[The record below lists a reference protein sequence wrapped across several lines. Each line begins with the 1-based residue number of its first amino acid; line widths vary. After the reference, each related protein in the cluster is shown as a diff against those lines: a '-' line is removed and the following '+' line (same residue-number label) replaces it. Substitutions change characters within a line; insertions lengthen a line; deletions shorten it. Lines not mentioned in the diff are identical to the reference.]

1 MTKKKIAETE
11 AVAAAESVLKQA
23 KPVKTTSKARA
34 PRASA
39 KAVTHKHK
47 KTTLAALPAETFT
60 AVPVQVTRIAAP
72 VEPTGEEI
80 AKLAY
85 SYWEARGYQ
94 GGSQDEDWLRA
105 VVELRRR

>member
-1 MTKKKIAETE
+1 MTRKKIADNEPNVPVE
-11 AVAAAESVLKQA
+11 SAAAAPA
-23 KPVKTTSKARA
+23 KAPVKKARA

-47 KTTLAALPAETFT
+47 KSGLAVTSETAPEALP
-60 AVPVQVTRIAAP
+60 PTR
-72 VEPTGEEI
+72 EEI

-94 GGSQDEDWLRA
+94 GGSDQEREDWLRA
-105 VVELRRR
+105 ERELWSQRSR